1 MGSNRLSEKELEIV
15 KLGVDEYNG
24 VVVPNFSSED
34 RNRAI
39 RGKFFELFGT
49 DRPDAMDIEEH
60 KYKMFRIMREVIQET
75 ITNKEDVEADFFNRF
90 VEKRVVALGDS
101 VEFEIENDSYLSVSK
116 ISGNNWDLRR
126 QRVDQGAVREIKT
139 DAYGIAIYEY
149 FKRFLAGRMDFARLL
164 TKVADSLTK
173 FENDFATTK
182 FAEAITGLPSR
193 YKYSGAYNKGSIM
206 SVISHVV
213 ASNKGQRITL
223 AGTKEALAKLEGVE
237 AAKLPENAKV
247 ELYENGYFGKWNG
260 YDCVALPTVYK
271 ANTTEFA
278 FDNQTI
284 YVLPSVDGKPVKLV
298 QEGDVQVLETASNT
312 ENMDMSKDYKAIF
325 RLGGAIIISSAM
337 GSIKITA

>member
-1 MGSNRLSEKELEIV
+1 MGRNRLSEKELEIV

-34 RNRAI
+34 RNKAI

-164 TKVADSLTK
+164 TKVADALTK

-182 FAEAITGLPSR
+182 FAEAITGLPAR
-193 YKYSGAYNKGSIM
+193 YKYSGAYNKPSIM

-213 ASNKGQRITL
+213 ASNKGKRITL

-298 QEGDVQVLETASNT
+298 Q
-312 ENMDMSKDYKAIF
+312 
-325 RLGGAIIISSAM
+325 
-337 GSIKITA
+337 